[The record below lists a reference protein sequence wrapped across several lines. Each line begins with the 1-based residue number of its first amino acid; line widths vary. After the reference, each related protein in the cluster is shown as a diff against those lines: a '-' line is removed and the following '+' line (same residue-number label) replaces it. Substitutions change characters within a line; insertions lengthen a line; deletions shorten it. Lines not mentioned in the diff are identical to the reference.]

1 MSQPRLLEPD
11 HVSRPAL
18 KMSKLLARAQNPGA
32 RAARPQV
39 RGPLARVTPRNRWP
53 RHMSVFESG
62 TFAPRNARSCSKAF
76 AAMACYHG
84 DMSEYTAIMKAS
96 GEWWIGWIEEVP
108 GVNCQ
113 ERTREEL
120 LESLRITL
128 GEALDLNRAEARSAA
143 GTDFE
148 EAHIAV

>member
-1 MSQPRLLEPD
+1 
-11 HVSRPAL
+11 
-18 KMSKLLARAQNPGA
+18 
-32 RAARPQV
+32 
-39 RGPLARVTPRNRWP
+39 
-53 RHMSVFESG
+53 
-62 TFAPRNARSCSKAF
+62 
-76 AAMACYHG
+76 MACYHG
-84 DMSEYTAIMKAS
+84 DMSEYTTIIKTS
-96 GEWWIGWIEEVP
+96 GEWWIGRIEEVP